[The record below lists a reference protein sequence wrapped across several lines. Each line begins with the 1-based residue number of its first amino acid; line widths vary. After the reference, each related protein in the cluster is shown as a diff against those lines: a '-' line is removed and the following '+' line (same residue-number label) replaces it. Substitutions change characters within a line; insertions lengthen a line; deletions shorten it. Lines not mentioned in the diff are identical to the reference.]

1 MKVSRIAFAIAAL
14 PLLAVACDRAPTAL
28 DAPPTVRRETDPT
41 PPPEPV
47 KRDSTSDGGG
57 VKGGGG

>member
-1 MKVSRIAFAIAAL
+1 MKFSRIAIAIAAL
-14 PLLAVACDRAPTAL
+14 PLLAVACDCAPTGL
-28 DAPPTVRRETDPT
+28 EAPPTIHRETEP

-47 KRDSTSDGGG
+47 QPDSTSDGGG